1 MNYLFKKKIVI
12 DWNFYELHHYLSM
25 NHNKCHIL
33 RWYEWDLPVYCN
45 KHLLVGRYWDFTSCQ
60 GKNSLSMY
68 IFTDSYHLIIYFN
81 GTCKLCIIHRREA
94 IRVVIFAVFPSV
106 SSFSFSSFIIRNL
119 KKKTKI

>member
-1 MNYLFKKKIVI
+1 MNYLFKKKIIVI

-68 IFTDSYHLIIYFN
+68 IFTDSYHLIMYFN
-81 GTCKLCIIHRREA
+81 GTCKICIIIEGKLYEWLFSRFFHL
-94 IRVVIFAVFPSV
+94 FLLLVF
-106 SSFSFSSFIIRNL
+106 RL
-119 KKKTKI
+119 L